1 MFPAADA
8 IIKWL
13 LEGDPS
19 IRWQV
24 QRDLLDAPRKTWEA
38 ERACVATEG
47 WGAELLKRQDR
58 KGTWGGGIYSPKWKS
73 TTYTLLLLR
82 DMGLPPGNAAAVR
95 GCRLILDRALASK
108 DDPTKLRD
116 LSNAGCTCMMG
127 MWLALPAYFG
137 VDDPKLAAL
146 AEHVLTQHM
155 PDGGW
160 NCRLGRRRHGPV
172 HSSFH
177 TTLNVLDGVRE
188 AIARRIGPLKKL
200 REAEARAVE
209 LLLQH
214 RLYKSDKTGRIIH
227 RHFARVSFPHRW
239 HYDFLR
245 GLDYIRTT
253 PFIRDARLG
262 DAFELLLG
270 QRRPDGRWPLGQTY
284 GGEVFFNMETPGQPS
299 RWNTL
304 RALRCMKARGSRAD
318 YAPTTR
324 ARPLRAPPTLPRGA

>member
-1 MFPAADA
+1 MPPLGSDEVLD
-8 IIKWL
+8 WL
-13 LEGDPS
+13 MEGDPA

-24 QRDLLDAPRKTWEA
+24 QRDLLDAPLKTWDA
-38 ERACVATEG
+38 ERARVATEG
-47 WGAELLKRQDR
+47 WGKRLLDAHDR
-58 KGTWGGGIYSPKWKS
+58 DGTWGGGIYSPKWKS

-82 DMGLPPGNAAAVR
+82 DLGLSPGNAAAVR

-108 DDPTKLRD
+108 EDPTELRD
-116 LSNAGCTCMMG
+116 LAKAGCTCMMG

-137 VDDPKLAAL
+137 VDDPKLAPL
-146 AEHVLTQHM
+146 SEHLLTQHM

-160 NCRLGRRRHGPV
+160 NCRLGRRRTGPV

-188 AIARRIGPLKKL
+188 AIGRGIGPVKEL
-200 REAEARAVE
+200 RQAEAGAIE

-214 RLYKSDKTGRIIH
+214 RLYKSDKTGRVIH
-227 RHFARVSFPHRW
+227 PHFAKVSFPHRW

-253 PFIRDARLG
+253 PFIRDPRLS
-262 DAFELLLG
+262 DAFKLLE
-270 QRRPDGRWPLGQTY
+270 QHRRPDGRWPLGQTY
-284 GGEVFFNMETPGQPS
+284 RGEVFFNMETASQPS

-304 RALRCMKARGSRAD
+304 RALRCLKARD
-318 YAPTTR
+318 
-324 ARPLRAPPTLPRGA
+324 ART